1 MGTHKNCYK
10 KGSQLSNRNKKN
22 RRKEGLRIWNEEI
35 KNAIENKRTAYRK
48 YLQISSEETFETYKI
63 KRNMAKTIVCKTHK
77 ESWDRFICKIES
89 GIFDEQNMA

>member
-1 MGTHKNCYK
+1 MGTHKKCYK
-10 KGSQLSNRNKKN
+10 KAANEAKRTKKY
-22 RRKEGLRIWNEEI
+22 RRKKGIRIWNEDI
-35 KNAIENKRTAYRK
+35 KNSIENKRTAYRK